1 MKEHKGG
8 ITCICVKSDDK
19 ECISSA
25 GDGSCIV
32 WDLEYVLC
40 INLTSCLISCFQTI
54 FLYSLH
60 FQAICTVTN

>member
-25 GDGSCIV
+25 GDGSCII
-32 WDLEYVLC
+32 WDIEYVLLHYFD
-40 INLTSCLISCFQTI
+40 ILLG
-54 FLYSLH
+54 FLFLNDFFYSLH
-60 FQAICTVTN
+60 S